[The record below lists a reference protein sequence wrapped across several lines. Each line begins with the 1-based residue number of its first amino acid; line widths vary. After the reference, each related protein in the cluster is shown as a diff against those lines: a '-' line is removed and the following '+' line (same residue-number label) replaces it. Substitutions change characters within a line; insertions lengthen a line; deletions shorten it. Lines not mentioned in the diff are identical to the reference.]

1 MRGDPHHCVLIR
13 SRIWKGFLI
22 RKRCLSYQLDQR
34 YILWKVHSFALKET
48 FWNHVLL
55 RLTPSKQLII
65 LSKPSQYERGNENF
79 LIAFTPPMLI
89 RCHGL
94 AYLNFLLL
102 SKKERKREEVWKGKC
117 FHLAFAFLENQ
128 LFSCSC
134 LLFMNDR
141 GKKTHYC
148 GPDGNI
154 PHDQTNQSPWWD
166 AGVTQPCSNTPFHS
180 LSGTNTWSPING
192 TPRTHEDG
200 CFTPAFLVHGWWLHN
215 HTSILSKE
223 KGDELPSTIPHH
235 VSNNTVM
242 DTTSVQGSEI
252 NMLHYAFTCGS
263 PPPWSLL
270 TLNKSA
276 TILCASSWL
285 WETHQMHTIWCGVYR
300 TVLQASSM
308 NFMCHVLSFWVLSL
322 SLSLWR
328 FAAERSAIHPLIHPS
343 SESFYMRCRWKCV
356 GWQLY

>member
-1 MRGDPHHCVLIR
+1 M
-13 SRIWKGFLI
+13 
-22 RKRCLSYQLDQR
+22 
-34 YILWKVHSFALKET
+34 HSFAPKET
-48 FWNHVLL
+48 FENHVLL

-65 LSKPSQYERGNENF
+65 LSKPSQYERGNEHF

-102 SKKERKREEVWKGKC
+102 GEKKKKKGEEVWKGKC
-117 FHLAFAFLENQ
+117 FHLAFAFSRRPTILPLVPVIHEW
-128 LFSCSC
+128 
-134 LLFMNDR
+134 R
-141 GKKTHYC
+141 GGKTHYC

-200 CFTPAFLVHGWWLHN
+200 CFTAAFLVHGWWLHN

-223 KGDELPSTIPHH
+223 RGDELPNTISHH

-242 DTTSVQGSEI
+242 DTASVQGSV
-252 NMLHYAFTCGS
+252 H
-263 PPPWSLL
+263 
-270 TLNKSA
+270 
-276 TILCASSWL
+276 
-285 WETHQMHTIWCGVYR
+285 
-300 TVLQASSM
+300 
-308 NFMCHVLSFWVLSL
+308 
-322 SLSLWR
+322 
-328 FAAERSAIHPLIHPS
+328 
-343 SESFYMRCRWKCV
+343 
-356 GWQLY
+356 